1 MKILRTPDH
10 AFRDLPEFPYEPH
23 YVDVPGPKGI
33 PLRMAYVEV
42 GPPDGPTVLLLH
54 GEPTWS
60 FLYRKMI
67 PPLAAAGYRVIAPD
81 LIGFGRSDKPGAV
94 ADHTYARH
102 VDWMDAFLQRL
113 ALEELVLFGH
123 DWGGLIGLRLVARH
137 PHRFARVAVANTG
150 LPTGQIPPNQAFLR
164 WQQYVAT
171 APKLAIGRIV
181 QSGCLTQLPPEVQ
194 AAYEAPFPDPTFQA
208 GPRAMPALVPTRADD
223 PEGQANRQVWQAL
236 ERWDRPFLTL
246 FSDGDPITRGGERPF
261 QERVPGARGQPHAL
275 VEGAGHFLQED
286 RGEEVAERLLAWL
299 GPAQDGPFHLG
310 SPGGLATSPPE
321 GAAGT
326 GGGPAGPRTS
336 LHWAVEAT
344 VERIRREGRNLG
356 RGILKVDG
364 FVNHQLDPRLAQ
376 GWGEA
381 FAQAFE
387 SLGVTQVTKVVTAEV
402 SGIAP
407 ALATGMA
414 LGVPVVY
421 ARKKRPITMP
431 DGFYFAEAPSHTK
444 GGVVRLM
451 ISPEYLT
458 PEDRVLLIDDFLAS
472 GLTIDALARLI
483 LQCGATLLGIGCVIE
498 KAFEEGRRQ
507 LAHLQVPIVSLAV
520 VEQMEGEAIHVRPGL

>member
-10 AFRDLPEFPYEPH
+10 AFSHLPDFPYEPR
-23 YVDVPGPKGI
+23 YVDVPGPHGI

-42 GPPDGPTVLLLH
+42 GPPDGPVVLLLH

-60 FLYRKMI
+60 FLYRKVI

-102 VDWMDAFLQRL
+102 VDWMDAFLRRL
-113 ALEELVLFGH
+113 GLEELTLFGH

-150 LPTGQIPPNQAFLR
+150 LPTGDLPMNQAFQR
-164 WQQYVAT
+164 WQQYVAS
-171 APKLAIGRIV
+171 APRLPIGRIV
-181 QSGCLTQLPPEVQ
+181 QSGCLTRLPAPVL
-194 AAYEAPFPDPTFQA
+194 AAYEAPFPDPAFQA
-208 GPRAMPALVPTRADD
+208 GPRAMPALVPTRPDH
-223 PEGQANRQVWQAL
+223 PESQANRRAWQIL
-236 ERWDRPFLTL
+236 EGWDRPFLTL

-261 QERVPGARGQPHAL
+261 QERVPGARGQPHAR

-310 SPGGLATSPPE
+310 SPEAGAGSGEGPPGPETS
-321 GAAGT
+321 
-326 GGGPAGPRTS
+326 R
-336 LHWAVEAT
+336 HWAVEAT

-364 FVNHQLDPRLAQ
+364 FVNHQLDPSLAQ
-376 GWGEA
+376 GWGQA
-381 FAQAFE
+381 FAQAFAA
-387 SLGVTQVTKVVTAEV
+387 LGVTPVTKVVTAEV

-431 DGFYFAEAPSHTK
+431 DGFYVAEAPSHTK

-507 LAHLQVPIVSLAV
+507 LAHLHVPIVSLAV
-520 VEQMEGEAIHVRPGL
+520 VERMEGDAIHVRPGL